1 MTIERHDAGNGEH
14 FHTIQGLL
22 DCGHCNAV
30 LANMPPLQGLD
41 DESEDILVCQSCGSE
56 FYPEELADARVEEIL
71 ERVNERVE
79 NPNCTMI
86 GESRVMELEEKEAKY
101 DKLQEQVKLL
111 REALQKA
118 HEGLD
123 SAARY
128 FDKMDR
134 QTVVE
139 AVEEALQT
147 VSTAI
152 EATKET

>member
-1 MTIERHDAGNGEH
+1 MTMAIERHDAGNGEH

-30 LANMPPLQGLD
+30 LANMPPFQGLD
-41 DESEDILVCQSCGSE
+41 DESKDILVCQSCGSE
-56 FYPEELADARVEEIL
+56 FHPEELADARVEEIL
-71 ERVNERVE
+71 ERVNERAE

-111 REALQKA
+111 RKKIEGVLIASEDGGDMDDIDWSELRAAL
-118 HEGLD
+118 
-123 SAARY
+123 
-128 FDKMDR
+128 
-134 QTVVE
+134 
-139 AVEEALQT
+139 
-147 VSTAI
+147 